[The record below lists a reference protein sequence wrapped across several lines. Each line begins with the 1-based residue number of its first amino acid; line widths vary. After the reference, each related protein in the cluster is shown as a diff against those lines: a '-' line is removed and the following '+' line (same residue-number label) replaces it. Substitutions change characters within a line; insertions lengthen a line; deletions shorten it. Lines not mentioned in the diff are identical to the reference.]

1 MTDAGPED
9 HPATAA
15 NDGKG
20 PANKRRFTPLRIVLL
35 CIGAVFLLL
44 QVLSTENRVRDLQS
58 RGFSDVAIESTRNH
72 AYFPIIGAFI
82 GAVVFSLAFIVIK
95 RVIHEIRK

>member
-15 NDGKG
+15 NDGEG
-20 PANKRRFTPLRIVLL
+20 PAKKRRFTPLRILLL
-35 CIGAVFLLL
+35 CIGAVFVLL
-44 QVLSTENRVRDLQS
+44 QVLSTENRVRYLQS
-58 RGFSDVAIESTRNH
+58 IGLPEVAIDSTRAH

-95 RVIHEIRK
+95 RVIHEIRN